1 VQIDSAGGCDFWKWE
16 NEYLRYLEDVRIM
29 AHNQPNIDLTTNNF
43 VLLKWILYTLLVLSI
58 VSLVML
64 ICLFTK

>member
-29 AHNQPNIDLTTNNF
+29 AHNQPNVDLTTNNF